1 MTRRAALA
9 AIALLVLAS
18 TRPAAAQTLRVSALQ
33 GVSFGTMLPGVST
46 VVPRTDGARAAEFDI
61 KGTGGG
67 RVVQLQFTLPAALS
81 GPSGATIPLSYS
93 AGDAGFSA
101 QQSIATQVGF
111 DPRQSYTATLSGN
124 GRASVFLGATANPS
138 TSQTAGSYSATL
150 TLTVAYFP

>member
-1 MTRRAALA
+1 MMHSATLALVAALA
-9 AIALLVLAS
+9 FVF
-18 TRPAAAQTLRVSALQ
+18 TRPLTAQAIRLSALQ

-46 VVPRTDGARAAEFDI
+46 VVSRTDGARAAQFDI
-61 KGTGGG
+61 NGSGSG

-81 GPSGATIPLSYS
+81 GPGGATIPLSYS

-111 DPRQSYTATLSGN
+111 DPRQSYAATLTTN
-124 GRASVFLGATANPS
+124 GRGSVFLGATATPS
-138 TSQTAGSYSATL
+138 PSQTAGSYSATL